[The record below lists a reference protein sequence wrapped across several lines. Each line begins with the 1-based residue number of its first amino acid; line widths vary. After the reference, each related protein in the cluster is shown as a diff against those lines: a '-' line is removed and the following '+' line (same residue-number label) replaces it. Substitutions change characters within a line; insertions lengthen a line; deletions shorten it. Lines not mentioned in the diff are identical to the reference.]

1 MVTASHP
8 VFRFLLE
15 ETELNAAPVKN
26 GPVTR
31 PSKIPALSSKGE
43 MWGRSAKLTIP
54 PDTLTALFV
63 TQLSPPKNTDKQ
75 FPLSQGRYLG
85 PLCSGCKDCQ
95 SCLQY
100 PVAVYPLTHILSG
113 DMTSLWAAKPFT
125 WQRRKGR
132 FPQTEAKPG
141 AATSSISWVKE
152 FPSQLRVD
160 TNLVNIEVDLRGRLE
175 LSIQSRNATGPHQVL
190 HLVLE
195 DEQLDTKLLL
205 CEV

>member
-1 MVTASHP
+1 
-8 VFRFLLE
+8 
-15 ETELNAAPVKN
+15 
-26 GPVTR
+26 
-31 PSKIPALSSKGE
+31 
-43 MWGRSAKLTIP
+43 MWGRSIKLTIP

-63 TQLSPPKNTDKQ
+63 TRLSPPKNTDKQ
-75 FPLSQGRYLG
+75 SPLSQGRHLG
-85 PLCSGCKDCQ
+85 PLSSGCNEWQ

-100 PVAVYPLTHILSG
+100 PVAAYSLICLLSG
-113 DMTSLWAAKPFT
+113 AMTSPGAAKLFT
-125 WQRRKGR
+125 CQRRKGC
-132 FPQTEAKPG
+132 FLQTGAKPG

-152 FPSQLRVD
+152 FTSQLGVD

-175 LSIQSRNATGPHQVL
+175 LSIQGRNATGPHQVL